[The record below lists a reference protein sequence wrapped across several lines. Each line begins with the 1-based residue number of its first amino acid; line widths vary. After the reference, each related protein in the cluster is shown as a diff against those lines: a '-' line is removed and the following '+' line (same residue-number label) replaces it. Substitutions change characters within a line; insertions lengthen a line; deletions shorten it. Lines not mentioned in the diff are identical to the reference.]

1 MTAAAERQARQ
12 ERQRVAFF
20 NDPKV
25 RSAVV
30 QAALLTAVAWFAWFI
45 IDNTVRNLQAS
56 NIASGFDFLNTT
68 AGFSLSFT
76 LIPYS
81 ETSTYG
87 RALLVGFLNTLL
99 VASTG
104 VLAATVLGFLIGIM
118 RLSRNWVI
126 STIAAIYIEFIRNIP
141 LLLQIFIW
149 YTAVLKP
156 LPGPR
161 QAAEL
166 GIPYPSWGMV
176 LFVPL
181 LAIGVYGLI
190 RGYRELPNS
199 TVARMGLSIGFVL
212 WLIMMWFLLNGLGL
226 SVVEFVPMGMYLS
239 NRGVLIPEP
248 IFEPGAQVAL
258 FAFVIA
264 LVGAWLVRRWA
275 IRRQFETGEQ
285 FPHVLTGLGLI
296 IGLPLL
302 ALVLAGWPVSVE
314 MPELRGF
321 NFVGGA
327 NLVPE
332 FMALFL
338 ALSIYTAAFIAEIVR
353 AGIQAVSHGQ
363 TEAAYALGLRRGH
376 TLRLVVI
383 PQALRIIIPPL
394 ASQYLNL
401 TKNSS
406 LAVAIAYPDLVGAG
420 GTVLNQTGQAIEI
433 VMIWMTIYLS
443 LSLLTSAFMNW
454 YNSRMRLVER

>member
-1 MTAAAERQARQ
+1 
-12 ERQRVAFF
+12 
-20 NDPKV
+20 
-25 RSAVV
+25 
-30 QAALLTAVAWFAWFI
+30 
-45 IDNTVRNLQAS
+45 
-56 NIASGFDFLNTT
+56 
-68 AGFSLSFT
+68 
-76 LIPYS
+76 
-81 ETSTYG
+81 
-87 RALLVGFLNTLL
+87 
-99 VASTG
+99 
-104 VLAATVLGFLIGIM
+104 VLGFLIGIM

-126 STIAAIYIEFIRNIP
+126 STIATFYIELVRNIP

-161 QAAEL
+161 QAQEL
-166 GIPYPSWGMV
+166 GLPYPSWGIL

-181 LAIGVYGLI
+181 LALGIYGLI
-190 RGYRELPNS
+190 RGYREFHRS
-199 TVARMGLSIGFVL
+199 TVARIGLSIGFIA
-212 WLIMMWFLLNGLGL
+212 WLVMMWYLLNGLGL
-226 SVVEFVPMGMYLS
+226 SVIEFVPMGMYLS

-248 IFEPGAQVAL
+248 IFEAGSQIALYAFIVAL
-258 FAFVIA
+258 LA
-264 LVGAWLVRRWA
+264 AWLVRRWA
-275 IRRQFETGEQ
+275 IKRQFETGKQ
-285 FPHVLTGLGLI
+285 FPHVLTGIGI
-296 IGLPLL
+296 IIALPIL
-302 ALVLAGWPVSVE
+302 ALVLAGWPIGVE
-314 MPELRGF
+314 MPELKGF

-338 ALSIYTAAFIAEIVR
+338 ALSIYTGSFIAEIVR

-363 TEAAYALGLRRGH
+363 SEAAYALGLRRSL

-383 PQALRIIIPPL
+383 PQAMRIIIPPL

-406 LAVAIAYPDLVGAG
+406 LAIAIGYPDLVAAS

-433 VMIWMTIYLS
+433 VAIWIIVYLS

>member
-1 MTAAAERQARQ
+1 MSAASERHARQ
-12 ERQRVAFF
+12 ERQRVAFI

-25 RSAVV
+25 RALVFQAILLIAVF
-30 QAALLTAVAWFAWFI
+30 WFGWTI
-45 IDNTVRNLQAS
+45 VDNTIQNLRAS
-56 NIASGFDFLNTT
+56 NIASGFDFLTTT

-81 ETSTYG
+81 ETSSYG
-87 RALLVGFLNTLL
+87 RAIMVGFFNTLL

-104 VLAATVLGFLIGIM
+104 ILACTILGFLVGIM

-126 STIAAIYIEFIRNIP
+126 STIATIYIEFVRNVP
-141 LLLQIFIW
+141 LLLQILVW

-161 QAAEL
+161 QAPEL
-166 GIPYPSWGMV
+166 GLPYPSWGMLV
-176 LFVPL
+176 FVPL
-181 LAIGVYGLI
+181 LGIGIYGLV
-190 RGYRELPNS
+190 RGYHVFQHS
-199 TVARMGLSIGFVL
+199 TVARLGLSIGFVL
-212 WLIMMWFLLNGLGL
+212 WLVMMWFVLNGLGL
-226 SVVEFVPMGMYLS
+226 SVIEFVPMGMYLS
-239 NRGVLIPEP
+239 NRGVLIPAP
-248 IFEPGAQVAL
+248 IFEAGSQ
-258 FAFVIA
+258 IA
-264 LVGAWLVRRWA
+264 LYALIIALIGAWLVRRWA
-275 IRRQFETGEQ
+275 IKRQFDTGEQ
-285 FPHVLTGLGLI
+285 FPHVLAG
-296 IGLPLL
+296 IGLVIALPIV

-321 NFVGGA
+321 NFAGGM

-332 FMALFL
+332 FTALFL

-363 TEAAYALGLRRGH
+363 TEAAYALGFRTNL

-406 LAVAIAYPDLVGAG
+406 LAVAIAYPDLVAAG
-420 GTVLNQTGQAIEI
+420 GTVLNQTGQAIE
-433 VMIWMTIYLS
+433 VVAIWMTVYLS

-454 YNSRMRLVER
+454 YNARMRLVER

>member
-1 MTAAAERQARQ
+1 MAAVTERQ
-12 ERQRVAFF
+12 ERPRVAFY

-25 RSAVV
+25 RSIVFQAV
-30 QAALLTAVAWFAWFI
+30 LLIVVLWFGWNVV
-45 IDNTVRNLQAS
+45 DNTIRNLRAS
-56 NIASGFDFLNTT
+56 NIASGYGFVDVT

-76 LIPYS
+76 LVPYS

-87 RALLVGFLNTLL
+87 RAILVGFLNTLL

-104 VLAATVLGFLIGIM
+104 IVAATAIGFLFGIM

-126 STIAAIYIEFIRNIP
+126 SKIATIYIEFVRNVP

-149 YTAVLKP
+149 YAAVLKP

-161 QAAEL
+161 QAPEL
-166 GIPYPSWGMV
+166 GIPYPSWGFL

-181 LAIGVYGLI
+181 IAVGIYGLT
-190 RGYRELPNS
+190 RGYKELKDS
-199 TVARMGLSIGFVL
+199 TIGRAGVTIGFIL
-212 WLIMMWFLLNGLGL
+212 WLVLIWHILNWLGL
-226 SVVEFVPMGMYLS
+226 SVVEFVPMGMFLS
-239 NRGVLIPEP
+239 NRGILVPEP
-248 IFEPGAQVAL
+248 IFEQGAQLAL
-258 FAFVIA
+258 YGLLIA
-264 LVGAWLVRRWA
+264 LLAAWLVRRWA
-275 IRRQFETGEQ
+275 IKRQFATGEQ

-296 IGLPLL
+296 FGLPLL
-302 ALVLAGWPVSVE
+302 ALILAGWPISLE

-321 NFVGGA
+321 NFVGGM

-332 FMALFL
+332 FTALFL

-363 TEAAYALGLRRGH
+363 TEAASALGLRRPV

-383 PQALRIIIPPL
+383 PQALRVVIPPL

-406 LAVAIAYPDLVGAG
+406 LAVAIGYPDLVATG
-420 GTVLNQTGQAIEI
+420 GTVLNQTGQAVEVIS
-433 VMIWMTIYLS
+433 IWMAVYLS

-454 YNSRMRLVER
+454 YNARMRLVER

>member
-1 MTAAAERQARQ
+1 MSAATERHIRL

-25 RSAVV
+25 RAVV
-30 QAALLTAVAWFAWFI
+30 FQAALLIAVIWFGWFI
-45 IDNTVRNLQAS
+45 VDNTVRNLRAL
-56 NIASGFDFLNTT
+56 NIPSGFDFLNTT

-81 ETSTYG
+81 ETSSYG
-87 RALLVGFLNTLL
+87 RALAVGFMNTLL

-104 VLAATVLGFLIGIM
+104 IVAATVLGFLIGIM

-126 STIAAIYIEFIRNIP
+126 SKLATIYIEFVRNIP

-149 YTAVLKP
+149 YSAVLAP

-166 GIPYPSWGMV
+166 GLPYPSWGMLV
-176 LFVPL
+176 FVPL
-181 LAIGVYGLI
+181 LAIGIYGLI
-190 RGYRELPNS
+190 RGYREFHHS
-199 TVARMGLSIGFVL
+199 TLLRLALSIGFVL
-212 WLIMMWFLLNGLGL
+212 WLVMMWYVLNGLGL
-226 SVVEFVPMGMYLS
+226 SVVEFVPMGMFLS
-239 NRGVLIPEP
+239 NRGILVPQPL
-248 IFEPGAQVAL
+248 FEAGSGAGLYAL
-258 FAFVIA
+258 VIA
-264 LVGAWLVRRWA
+264 LIGAWLVRRWA
-275 IRRQFETGEQ
+275 IKRQFKTGEQ
-285 FPHVLTGLGLI
+285 FPHVLTGVGLI
-296 IGLPLL
+296 LGLPLL
-302 ALVLAGWPVSVE
+302 ALLLAGWPISAE

-332 FMALFL
+332 FTALFL
-338 ALSIYTAAFIAEIVR
+338 ALSIYTASFIAEIVR

-363 TEAAYALGLRRGH
+363 TEAAYALGFRRSL
-376 TLRLVVI
+376 TLRLVII

-406 LAVAIAYPDLVGAG
+406 LAVAIAYPDLVAAG
-420 GTVLNQTGQAIEI
+420 NVVLNQSGRAIE
-433 VMIWMTIYLS
+433 VVAVWMAVYLS
-443 LSLLTSAFMNW
+443 LSLLTSSFMNW
-454 YNSRMRLVER
+454 YNARMRLVER

>member
-1 MTAAAERQARQ
+1 MVAVTERQ
-12 ERQRVAFF
+12 ERPRVAFY

-25 RSAVV
+25 RSIVV
-30 QAALLTAVAWFAWFI
+30 QAVLLLVVIWFGWNLV
-45 IDNTVRNLQAS
+45 DNTIRNLRAS
-56 NIASGFDFLNTT
+56 NIASGYDFLNTT

-76 LIPYS
+76 LVPYA

-87 RALLVGFLNTLL
+87 RAIIVGFLNTLL

-104 VLAATVLGFLIGIM
+104 IVAATVLGFLFGVM

-126 STIAAIYIEFIRNIP
+126 SKIATLYVEFVRNIP

-149 YTAVLKP
+149 YGAVLKP

-161 QAAEL
+161 QAPEIGL
-166 GIPYPSWGMV
+166 PYPSWGFL

-181 LAIGVYGLI
+181 IAVGVYGLM
-190 RGYRELPNS
+190 RGYDEFKES
-199 TVARMGLSIGFVL
+199 TIGRAGVTVGFVV
-212 WLIMMWFLLNGLGL
+212 WLVLVWYLLNWLGL
-226 SVVEFVPMGMYLS
+226 SVIDFVPMGMFLS
-239 NRGVLIPEP
+239 NRGILVPEP
-248 IFEPGAQVAL
+248 LFEQGSQVA
-258 FAFVIA
+258 FYA
-264 LVGAWLVRRWA
+264 LIIGLIGAWLVRRWA
-275 IRRQFETGEQ
+275 IKRQFETGEQ
-285 FPHVLTGLGLI
+285 FPHVLTGLGFI

-302 ALVLAGWPVSVE
+302 ALIVSGWPISLE
-314 MPELRGF
+314 MPELKGF
-321 NFVGGA
+321 NFVGGM

-338 ALSIYTAAFIAEIVR
+338 ALSIYTAGFIAEIVR

-363 TEAAYALGLRRGH
+363 TEAAYALGLRRGL
-376 TLRLVVI
+376 TLRLVII
-383 PQALRIIIPPL
+383 PQALRVIIPPL

-406 LAVAIAYPDLVGAG
+406 LAVAIGYPDLVATG
-420 GTVLNQTGQAIEI
+420 GTVLNQTGQAVEVIS
-433 VMIWMTIYLS
+433 IWMAVYLS

-454 YNSRMRLVER
+454 YNARMRLVER